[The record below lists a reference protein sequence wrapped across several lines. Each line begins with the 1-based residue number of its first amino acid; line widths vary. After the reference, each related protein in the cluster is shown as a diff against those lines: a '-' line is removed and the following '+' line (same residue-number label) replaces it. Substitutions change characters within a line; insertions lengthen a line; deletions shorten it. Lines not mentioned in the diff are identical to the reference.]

1 MLPLLLQLATAS
13 TTSSPPPRPVY
24 SGWAKE
30 LHVAIP
36 RIEGA
41 AVHVDGELDE
51 PAWSQAAILT
61 GFSQYLP
68 VDSRPAE
75 DSTEVLVWYGPDA
88 IYFGIRAFEQHSGG
102 GGVRATLAQRDNI
115 DNDDNVQILLDT
127 YDDHRRAMVFA
138 VNPLGVQEDGVRTE
152 GQDAA
157 AGGMSA
163 SGRFDGVTD
172 INPDYVYESKG
183 HLTPWGYQVEVRIPF
198 KSLRYQS
205 LDPQTWA
212 LQVIRNI
219 QHSGYQDTWSPT
231 VRASASFLIQAG
243 QLEGLTQ
250 LHRGLVMDITP
261 EFTTQVP
268 GESGT
273 NGWTY
278 SATPELGGTVR
289 WGITQ
294 NLGLN
299 ATANP
304 DFSQVEAD
312 VAQVTVNQRFALF
325 YPEKRPFFLDGL
337 ENFNTPNRLIY
348 TRQIVQPDAAAKLV
362 GKIGSTNVAYI
373 GAVDQPL
380 PADGLPTDS
389 LNPIFSMLR
398 LRNDIGASSTV
409 GLLLTDWMAGS
420 FYNHVAGADARV
432 IWRKIWFSSLQVAGA
447 WTRDAS
453 GTPRFGPLWDLTLFD
468 RTGRDYGNH
477 AEISGISPDFSTSS
491 GFVPR
496 TNVVNANLFN
506 RHSWYGA
513 PGATIE
519 QFQTYLLINQAWHYT
534 DIFSPSLHLAGG
546 LEGSANLEPF
556 MTLRGGWQL
565 SGKVGVAHQRF
576 DASAY
581 SSYHVDRGIDTVAY
595 GVPNGLYGL
604 WSGSLGVT
612 SPARAL
618 QFSASTAYG
627 AVPVFDEG
635 SEGRENDI
643 NLSVAWRP
651 TVSLRFEGLWTH
663 ARITRATDGSRFS
676 VANIPRLKVEYQL
689 SRAVFVRYVGQYLAQ
704 ERDALESRAGY
715 PVLAPNDSGTLVPVA
730 AATSNTFRNDV
741 LFSYNPIPGTVVFL
755 GYGASLTE
763 PDAFQFNSMSR
774 TQDGFFL
781 KVSYL
786 FRL

>member
-1 MLPLLLQLATAS
+1 MLPLLLQLALT
-13 TTSSPPPRPVY
+13 PPAPRPVY
-24 SGWAKE
+24 SGWARE
-30 LHVAIP
+30 LRVATP
-36 RIEGA
+36 RFNSTIR
-41 AVHVDGELDE
+41 VDGELDE
-51 PAWSQAAILT
+51 PVWSQAAILT
-61 GFSQYLP
+61 GFSEYQP
-68 VDSRPAE
+68 VDGRPAE
-75 DSTEVLVWYGPDA
+75 DSTEVLVWYAPDA
-88 IYFGIRAFEQHSGG
+88 IYFGIRAFERHGPD
-102 GGVRATLAQRDNI
+102 VIRATLAQRDNI
-115 DNDDNVQILLDT
+115 SNDDNVEILLDT
-127 YDDHRRAMVFA
+127 YNDHRRALLFA
-138 VNPLGVQEDGVRTE
+138 VNPLGVQQDGVRTE
-152 GQDAA
+152 GQDAM
-157 AGGMSA
+157 AGGASA
-163 SGRFDGVTD
+163 GGRFDGVVD
-172 INPDYVYESKG
+172 VNPDYVYESKG

-205 LDPQTWA
+205 ADPQTWA
-212 LQVIRNI
+212 LQIIRQV

-231 VRASASFLIQAG
+231 VRANASFLIQAG
-243 QLEGLTQ
+243 QLEGLTE
-250 LHRGLVMDITP
+250 LHSGLVMDVTP
-261 EFTTQVP
+261 EFTTQIP
-268 GESGT
+268 GEQTAG
-273 NGWTY
+273 GWDYT
-278 SATPELGGTVR
+278 ATPQLGATVR

-348 TRQIVQPDAAAKLV
+348 TRQIVQPDGAAKLV
-362 GKIGSTNVAYI
+362 GKIGNTNVAYI

-398 LRNDIGASSTV
+398 LRNDLGASSTV
-409 GLLLTDWMAGS
+409 GLLLTDWLAGS
-420 FYNHVAGADARV
+420 FYNHVAGVDSRV

-477 AEISGISPDFSTSS
+477 AEISGISPDFSTRS

-496 TNVVNANLFN
+496 TNVVSGNLFN
-506 RHSWYGA
+506 RRSWYGQ

-519 QFQTYLLINQAWHYT
+519 QFQTYLMISEAWHYT
-534 DIFSPSLHLAGG
+534 DLFSPSFHLAGG
-546 LEGSANLEPF
+546 LEGSVSDQLY

-565 SGKVGVAHQRF
+565 AGKFGVSHQRF
-576 DASAY
+576 DQSAY
-581 SSYHVDRGIDTVAY
+581 ASYAIDRGVDTVAY

-604 WSGSLGVT
+604 WSGSAGVT
-612 SPARAL
+612 SPARSL
-618 QFSASTAYG
+618 QVAVTAAYG
-627 AVPVFDEG
+627 ATPVFDEG
-635 SEGRENDI
+635 SEGRETDL
-643 NLSVAWRP
+643 NLSLTWRP

-663 ARITRATDGSRFS
+663 ARITRASDGSRFS
-676 VANIPRLKVEYQL
+676 LANIPRLKVEYQL
-689 SRAVFVRYVGQYLAQ
+689 TRAIFVRYVGQYLAQ
-704 ERDALESRAGY
+704 ERDALQDPRAGF
-715 PVLAPNDSGTLVPVA
+715 PVLSPDSAGTLVPVA
-730 AATSNTFRNDV
+730 ASTENTFRNDV

-763 PDAFQFNSMSR
+763 PDAFQFANMAR